1 MLNYFDIHSHLNFFQ
16 FDEDREQ
23 IIAEM
28 KKRGFGTITVGTDL
42 TTSGEAIALAEKH
55 ENFYAAIGLHP
66 MDTIQGFSP
75 TAFEALISHPKVV
88 AVGECGLDYNRLA
101 GDTEASKLVQKGI
114 FEQQIELAVA
124 HDKPLMIH
132 CREAYVDTLE
142 IIKSRKA
149 IHGDKLRGNF
159 HFFVHSIEVARQCFD
174 LGFTISFTGPI
185 TFSNDYDDVVEFA
198 PIEKI
203 MTETDAP
210 FAAPEPYRGKR
221 NSPLYVEEVVK
232 KVAAVKKLDLDM
244 VKKKMVDNVFDH
256 FLKKSLA

>member
-1 MLNYFDIHSHLNFFQ
+1 MLNFFDIHSHLNFFQ
-16 FDEDREQ
+16 FDTDREE

-28 KKRGFGTITVGTDL
+28 KKRGFGTITIGTDL
-42 TTSGEAIALAEKH
+42 TTSAEAIALAEKH

-75 TAFEALISHPKVV
+75 AAFEELVVHPKVV
-88 AVGECGLDYNRLA
+88 AIGECGLDYNRLA

-114 FEQQIELAVA
+114 FEQQIELAVK
-124 HDKPLMIH
+124 HNKPLMIH
-132 CREAYVDTLE
+132 CREAHVDTLDVL
-142 IIKSRKA
+142 KSKKA
-149 IHGDKLRGNF
+149 FYGDKLHGNF
-159 HFFVHSIEVARQCFD
+159 HFFVHSVEVARQCLD

-185 TFSNDYDDVVEFA
+185 TFSSDLDDVVAFA
-198 PIEKI
+198 PLDKV

-232 KVAAVKKLDLDM
+232 KISLVKKLPLDE
-244 VKKKMVDNVFDH
+244 VQKKMVSNAFDY
-256 FLKKSLA
+256 FLKKSSS